1 MSANFILSI
10 DQGTTGSTV
19 VVFAVSP
26 QKEMTVI
33 GRSTVDYPQHYPET
47 GWVEHDL
54 DELWQSV
61 CSAANQA
68 IERAK
73 TNKDFS
79 VNKIATIG
87 ITNQRETLCVFD
99 RKMSKPLMRAI
110 VWQCKRSTSICQE
123 WRKSGLSE
131 QVKAKTG
138 LVLDPY
144 FSGSKLAW
152 ILRNRPDVADRL
164 QKGDA
169 VIGNIDTYIL
179 HKLTS
184 GGSHATDASNA
195 SRTLMYDIGQG
206 SFDSGLIEMVGL
218 KNREVLP
225 RVLNSADQFGRT
237 KGCSFLPDG
246 IAINGILGDQQAAL
260 AGQTCFEPGEAKC
273 TYGTGAFML
282 LNLGEKKTLSN
293 NGLLTTVAWQIGGV
307 RTYCLEGSSFIAGA
321 AMQFLRDQLGWL
333 EKASDSEAMAAD
345 ARGAPEVVF
354 VPSLAGLGAPDWNP
368 NARGAFFGLTR
379 GTTQKQL
386 IRAALE
392 GVAFQVND
400 LMVAMNR
407 DAVAPVKV
415 LRVDGGAAANNLLM
429 QMQANFSSVTVDRPV
444 NLETTA
450 SGAALFAGLGAGI
463 FGSFAEMR
471 SARRP
476 DRIFSTEKSSA
487 AVEMTRTQLAAWDR
501 AKKAVQVFAGG

>member
-1 MSANFILSI
+1 MGANYILSI
-10 DQGTTGSTV
+10 DQGTTGSTI
-19 VVFAVSP
+19 VVFAVSL

-33 GRSTVDYPQHYPET
+33 GRCTVDYPQHYPET

-61 CSAANQA
+61 CAAADQA
-68 IERAK
+68 IDRSKA
-73 TNKDFS
+73 NKDFS
-79 VNKIATIG
+79 VNKIATVG

-99 RKMSKPLMRAI
+99 RKTSKPLMRAI

-123 WRKSGLSE
+123 WRNNGFSE

-152 ILRNRPDVADRL
+152 ILKNRPDVAV
-164 QKGDA
+164 KIESGEA
-169 VIGNIDTYIL
+169 VIGTIDTFIL
-179 HKLTS
+179 HKLT
-184 GGSHATDASNA
+184 GGVTHATDASNA
-195 SRTLMYDIGQG
+195 SRTLMYDIGKGTFDG
-206 SFDSGLIEMVGL
+206 SLIEMVGL
-218 KNREVLP
+218 KNRDALP
-225 RVLNSADQFGRT
+225 RVLNSADQFGKT
-237 KGCSFLPDG
+237 KGCAFLPDG

-282 LNLGEKKTLSN
+282 LNTGDKMAMSK
-293 NGLLTTVAWQIGGV
+293 NGLLTTVAWQIGGA
-307 RTYCLEGSSFIAGA
+307 RTYCFEGSSFIAGA

-333 EKASDSEAMAAD
+333 KKASDSESMAAE

-400 LMVAMNR
+400 LMDAMNR
-407 DAVAPVKV
+407 DAVAAVKI

-463 FGSFAEMR
+463 FESFSEMR

-476 DRIFSTEKSSA
+476 DRIFSTDASTA

-501 AKKAVQVFAGG
+501 AKKAVQVFAGN